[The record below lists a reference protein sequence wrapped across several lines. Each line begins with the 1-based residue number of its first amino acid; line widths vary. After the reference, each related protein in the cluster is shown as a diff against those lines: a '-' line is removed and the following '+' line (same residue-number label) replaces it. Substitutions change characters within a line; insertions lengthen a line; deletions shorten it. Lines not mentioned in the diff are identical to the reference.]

1 LATRR
6 PKGTGSSYT
15 RKDGRVIGQYEIET
29 PEGKKRKYVSG
40 KTKKEV
46 AQKLT
51 KRSPTANADLLTTP
65 VA

>member
-1 LATRR
+1 
-6 PKGTGSSYT
+6 
-15 RKDGRVIGQYEIET
+15 VIGQYEIET

-51 KRSPTANADLLTTP
+51 KRSPTANADLLTIP